1 MHLIVIGKCAQ
12 DVGWSM
18 AVEHWLAKV
27 AYGIAIVALN
37 IVNLTYVENKKVWN
51 IDYDY
56 IQNVLSNYEVSIH
69 VII

>member
-1 MHLIVIGKCAQ
+1 M
-12 DVGWSM
+12 
-18 AVEHWLAKV
+18 AKV

-37 IVNLTYVENKKVWN
+37 IVNLTYVENKKVGN

-56 IQNVLSNYEVSIH
+56 IQNYEVSIH

>member
-1 MHLIVIGKCAQ
+1 M
-12 DVGWSM
+12 
-18 AVEHWLAKV
+18 AKV

-37 IVNLTYVENKKVWN
+37 IVSLTYVENKKVWN

>member
-1 MHLIVIGKCAQ
+1 M
-12 DVGWSM
+12 
-18 AVEHWLAKV
+18 AKV

>member
-1 MHLIVIGKCAQ
+1 M
-12 DVGWSM
+12 
-18 AVEHWLAKV
+18 AKV

-56 IQNVLSNYEVSIH
+56 IQNNVYEVSIH